1 MAIYRGTYYSAS
13 SCTGAARPGAKALM
27 AWFLGA
33 YSARGAANLG
43 IYMCKTLGS
52 GYSIHGHG
60 RACDM
65 GTAPYNSPGGNWPDW
80 GWALANALRLNS
92 AELGIQ
98 LIIFRGKVWSCR
110 YPDAGWRDYNGFD
123 PHNGHMHAEL
133 IPETA
138 ASLTVDKIQSVLGGA
153 ATPTGGTNM
162 LCKKGD
168 KGPVVGA
175 LQIQLAYLGHYEGE
189 KDNDYGPKTSAG
201 VLAMRKSVGSD
212 VTNGDDF
219 DRWAYAQ
226 LQQANAKK
234 FTRAATVTPAQ
245 LAAAVADYL
254 KKNPPQSGLKLP
266 ATVEIHAAGSA
277 S

>member
-13 SCTGAARPGAKALM
+13 SCTGSARPGAKALM
-27 AWFLGA
+27 SWYLGA
-33 YSARGAANLG
+33 YGSRGAANLG
-43 IYMCKTLGS
+43 IYVCKRLGS

-65 GTAPYNSPGGNWPDW
+65 GTAPYDNPGGNWPDW

-98 LIIFRGKVWSCR
+98 LIIFNGKVWSCR
-110 YPDAGWRDYNGFD
+110 YPDSGFRNYGGDD
-123 PHNGHMHAEL
+123 PHDGHMHVEL

-138 ASLTVDKIQSVLGGA
+138 ESLTVPKIQSVLGGA
-153 ATPTGGTNM
+153 TPHEGVMSM

-175 LQIQLAYLGHYEGE
+175 LQIQLAYLGFYTGE

-201 VLAMRKSVGSD
+201 VLAMRRSVGSGVD
-212 VTNGDDF
+212 NGDDF

-234 FTRAATVTPAQ
+234 FGRTEVTPAQ
-245 LAAAVADYL
+245 IAAAVAAHL
-254 KKNPPQSGLKLP
+254 KNNPPALP
-266 ATVEIHAAGSA
+266 TAIKFTAGTLTGITKG
-277 S
+277 